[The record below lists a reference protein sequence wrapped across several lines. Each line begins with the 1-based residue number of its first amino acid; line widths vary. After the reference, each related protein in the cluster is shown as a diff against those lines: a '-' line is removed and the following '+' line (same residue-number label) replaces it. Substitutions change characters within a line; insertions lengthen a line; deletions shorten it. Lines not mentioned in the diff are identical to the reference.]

1 MSTDK
6 NTPALP
12 GQTDL
17 AITRTSPYGTLAE
30 PTYSGVTSFLRR
42 RYSKDLA
49 GVDVAVVGVPFDVA
63 TTGRRFTDRRVPGL
77 GPRRSGRGRP

>member
-30 PTYSGVTSFLRR
+30 PTYSGVTRIWPVSMSPL
-42 RYSKDLA
+42 
-49 GVDVAVVGVPFDVA
+49 
-63 TTGRRFTDRRVPGL
+63 
-77 GPRRSGRGRP
+77 